1 MLARV
6 RDLLVAPLGSARGDQ
21 RWVALFAL
29 SRAVATAVAVVLLV
43 AHRVTANDGW
53 LLSAGSAYGAA
64 SVAVALALPG
74 TRRSVVVWAVDALA
88 VLALIVLSGDW
99 RSPFYLMAVTALV
112 LPVTGRSPRFGLG
125 WGLAFTLAYFAVA
138 VVQGLDLEVLR
149 TTARLDSLA
158 THLLVPVLV
167 TFALAYAGIVLERL
181 EDERRRSERLAV
193 EAERRRIA
201 FELHDSAKQ
210 RVHAAHLVLSAVAP
224 AIPAPHDAAV
234 AQALDE
240 MNRAAADMDTS
251 VAELRE
257 PLDGR
262 GLDERLRRRA
272 AALAAATPAVIDVR
286 GRAPELPP
294 LVAAHAYRIAAE
306 ALTNAVRHAGAGTIG
321 VEVDGGPG
329 RLVVDVRDD
338 GRGLPAQPRP
348 GSHGLRSMRHRT
360 TTIGGELL
368 VEPGPGGRGT
378 HVRLTVPLDRG
389 GATR

>member
-1 MLARV
+1 VLARV
-6 RDLLVAPLGSARGDQ
+6 GDLLVAPLGSARGDQ
-21 RWVALFAL
+21 RWVALFAV
-29 SRAVATAVAVVLLV
+29 SRAVATTVAVVLLA
-43 AHRVTANDGW
+43 AHRVTAHDGW
-53 LLSAGSAYGAA
+53 LLSAGAAYGAA
-64 SVAVALALPG
+64 SVAVVLAVPAV
-74 TRRSVVVWAVDALA
+74 RRSVVAWAVDALA
-88 VLALIVLSGDW
+88 VLALIVVSGDW

-125 WGLAFTLAYFAVA
+125 WGLVFTLAYFAVA

-224 AIPAPHDAAV
+224 AIPPPHDAAV

-272 AALAAATPAVIDVR
+272 QALAAATPAVIDVR

-360 TTIGGELL
+360 ATIGGELL
-368 VEPGPGGRGT
+368 VEAGAGGRGT
-378 HVRLTVPLDRG
+378 HVRLTVPLDRE
-389 GATR
+389 GAAP

>member
-1 MLARV
+1 
-6 RDLLVAPLGSARGDQ
+6 
-21 RWVALFAL
+21 
-29 SRAVATAVAVVLLV
+29 
-43 AHRVTANDGW
+43 
-53 LLSAGSAYGAA
+53 
-64 SVAVALALPG
+64 
-74 TRRSVVVWAVDALA
+74 
-88 VLALIVLSGDW
+88 
-99 RSPFYLMAVTALV
+99 MAVTALV

-125 WGLAFTLAYFAVA
+125 WGLGFTLAYFAVA

-149 TTARLDSLA
+149 STARLDSLA

-257 PLDGR
+257 PLDGH

-286 GRAPELPP
+286 GRAPALPP

-360 TTIGGELL
+360 ATIGGELL

-389 GATR
+389 GAAP

>member
-1 MLARV
+1 VLAGVPHR
-6 RDLLVAPLGSARGDQ
+6 LAAPLGSARGAQ

-29 SRAVATAVAVVLLV
+29 SRAVATAVAVGLLA
-43 AHRVTANDGW
+43 AHRVTGHDVA
-53 LLSAGSAYGAA
+53 LMAAGGAYGALT
-64 SVAVALALPG
+64 VAVALWVPRA
-74 TRRSVVVWAVDALA
+74 RRSVLAWVVDALA

-112 LPVTGRSPRFGLG
+112 PPVTGRTPRFGLC
-125 WGLAFTLAYFAVA
+125 WGLAFTTAYFAVA
-138 VVQGLDLEVLR
+138 VAQGLDLEVLR

-158 THLLVPVLV
+158 THLLVPMLV
-167 TFALAYAGIVLERL
+167 TFALAYAGIVLDRL

-210 RVHAAHLVLSAVAP
+210 RVHAAHLVLSAIAP
-224 AIPAPHDAAV
+224 SIPPPQAPAV
-234 AQALDE
+234 AQALEE

-262 GLDERLRRRA
+262 SLDERLRRRA
-272 AALAAATPAVIDVR
+272 EALAAATPAAIDVR

-306 ALTNAVRHAGAGTIG
+306 ALTNAVRHAEAGTIR
-321 VEVDGGPG
+321 VDVDGGPG

-338 GRGLPAQPRP
+338 GRGLGGDARP

-360 TTIGGELL
+360 ATLGGEL
-368 VEPGPGGRGT
+368 VVQPGPRGRGT
-378 HVRLTVPLDRG
+378 HVRLTVPLDRE
-389 GATR
+389 GALP